1 MLVKAGE
8 HVQASEVEL
17 SADELKEPL
26 ATDSAMSWSK
36 QHTTV
41 RRCGDHNE
49 HPLQHH
55 NAHSAAQEGETHKS
69 FPHNKTTEK
78 QKQKAHIR
86 RSSTHRRRNP
96 AWARQL
102 HHVPVAAGWVRPGA
116 GLVFGEKGGV
126 ASTQF
131 SNQHI

>member
-49 HPLQHH
+49 HSLQHH
-55 NAHSAAQEGETHKS
+55 NAHCTAEEEGTHKS
-69 FPHNKTTEK
+69 FPHNKTT
-78 QKQKAHIR
+78 QKQNIDGTYSAELQAQMEL
-86 RSSTHRRRNP
+86 P
-96 AWARQL
+96 GLDQ
-102 HHVPVAAGWVRPGA
+102 AAAPHTS
-116 GLVFGEKGGV
+116 GG
-126 ASTQF
+126 
-131 SNQHI
+131 

>member
-49 HPLQHH
+49 HSLQHH
-55 NAHSAAQEGETHKS
+55 NAHCTAEEEGTHKS
-69 FPHNKTTEK
+69 FPHNKTT
-78 QKQKAHIR
+78 QKQKDRWYIFGGAP
-86 RSSTHRRRNP
+86 STDGAPRPGPGSCTTYQWRLTEYGQVPDSRPEKKGASPRRN
-96 AWARQL
+96 L
-102 HHVPVAAGWVRPGA
+102 VR
-116 GLVFGEKGGV
+116 
-126 ASTQF
+126 
-131 SNQHI
+131 

>member
-49 HPLQHH
+49 HSLQHH
-55 NAHSAAQEGETHKS
+55 NAHCTAEEEGTHKS
-69 FPHNKTTEK
+69 SPRNKTTQK
-78 QKQKAHIR
+78 QKQMAHITY
-86 RSSTHRRRNP
+86 S
-96 AWARQL
+96 AEL
-102 HHVPVAAGWVRPGA
+102 HAQTELPGLGQVAAPHTS
-116 GLVFGEKGGV
+116 GG
-126 ASTQF
+126 
-131 SNQHI
+131 